1 MASWSVQLDS
11 PVTNSEWVDQA
22 WGGGGKTSGV
32 GRGLFWHN
40 PFSKQQC
47 SLDALTASTLFLP
60 CPSHLNQASVENDYQ
75 DKSRAQWGGGRPRQS
90 PSVLGG
96 EGQSLGTKDIFSWG
110 LVHIRWSHVYI
121 NLVTCMKPITNRFE
135 TRMLVVAVDIRR
147 TQLLILEI
155 LWHTCLSC
163 GTQQWPFQ
171 QVFFFVRLHKHF
183 LAPFWITSCICACT
197 YGRNI
202 VGCYMFPP
210 FADPVAWCCM
220 LLGVVV

>member
-1 MASWSVQLDS
+1 MLWL
-11 PVTNSEWVDQA
+11 
-22 WGGGGKTSGV
+22 
-32 GRGLFWHN
+32 
-40 PFSKQQC
+40 
-47 SLDALTASTLFLP
+47 ASTLFLP

-75 DKSRAQWGGGRPRQS
+75 DKSRAQWSSVGGERPRQS

-121 NLVTCMKPITNRFE
+121 NLVTYMKPITNRFA
-135 TRMLVVAVDIRR
+135 TRMLVAAVDIRR

-171 QVFFFVRLHKHF
+171 QVFFLFACISTFWRHF
-183 LAPFWITSCICACT
+183 ELRYVYVHVHTDATLLDVICFL
-197 YGRNI
+197 R
-202 VGCYMFPP
+202 FRP
-210 FADPVAWCCM
+210 CCM
-220 LLGVVV
+220 VLHVVRSCCVNFETG

>member
-1 MASWSVQLDS
+1 MLWL
-11 PVTNSEWVDQA
+11 
-22 WGGGGKTSGV
+22 
-32 GRGLFWHN
+32 
-40 PFSKQQC
+40 
-47 SLDALTASTLFLP
+47 ASTLFLP

-75 DKSRAQWGGGRPRQS
+75 DKSRAQWGGGERPRQS

-121 NLVTCMKPITNRFE
+121 NLVTYMKPITNRFA

-171 QVFFFVRLHKHF
+171 QVFFLFACISTFWCHFELRHVYVHVRTDATLLDVICFLRLQTLLHGV
-183 LAPFWITSCICACT
+183 AC
-197 YGRNI
+197 
-202 VGCYMFPP
+202 C
-210 FADPVAWCCM
+210 
-220 LLGVVV
+220 

>member
-1 MASWSVQLDS
+1 MLWL
-11 PVTNSEWVDQA
+11 
-22 WGGGGKTSGV
+22 
-32 GRGLFWHN
+32 
-40 PFSKQQC
+40 
-47 SLDALTASTLFLP
+47 ASTLFLP

-75 DKSRAQWGGGRPRQS
+75 DKSRAQWGGGGRPRHS

-121 NLVTCMKPITNRFE
+121 NLVTYMKPITNRFA

-155 LWHTCLSC
+155 LWHTCLSR

-171 QVFFFVRLHKHF
+171 QVFFLFACISTFWRHFELRHVYLHVHTDATLLDVICFLRLQTMLHGV
-183 LAPFWITSCICACT
+183 AC
-197 YGRNI
+197 
-202 VGCYMFPP
+202 C
-210 FADPVAWCCM
+210 
-220 LLGVVV
+220 